1 MAAADKCVSFN
12 QDEKLALQQIVRDW
26 LNEEL
31 AVPPFE
37 PAVAAVLQKLGL
49 SEEEPRAPVARAGYP
64 KTQEVLS
71 VARKE
76 KNK

>member
-1 MAAADKCVSFN
+1 MAAADKGVSFN

-49 SEEEPRAPVARAGYP
+49 DEEEPSAVIGPAGRP

-71 VARKE
+71 ESRKQS
-76 KNK
+76 K